1 MTDLLNNNTSVL
13 EQSLVAILSKEEIQQ
28 WLKTYALPFKEL
40 MAYYRC
46 AMMTVETKFNVLNEE
61 LGIQYDHN
69 PIESIRTRLKSPESI
84 IEKMFRRGFDLSIE
98 SIEENLNDIAGVRVV
113 CPFSEDVYMLADALL
128 RQDDITLVQK
138 KDYIRSPKP
147 NGYRSLHLIVT
158 VPIFLAKEKR
168 IVRVEI
174 QLRTISM
181 DSWASLEHRLRYKR
195 NVSFTDSMA
204 QELLRCAQLSAE
216 FDARMDR
223 LKNLC
228 LSAGN
233 HPPEGENQ

>member
-1 MTDLLNNNTSVL
+1 MYAANVSVPS
-13 EQSLVAILSKEEIQQ
+13 EFDPSFAATLSKNEMRQ
-28 WLKTYALPFKEL
+28 WLKAYALPFKEM

-69 PIESIRTRLKSPESI
+69 PIEGIRTRLKSPESI
-84 IEKMFRRGFDLSIE
+84 IEKISKRGFDLSIE
-98 SIEENLNDIAGVRVV
+98 SIENNLNDIAGVRVI
-113 CPFSEDVYMLADALL
+113 CPFSKDVYMLADALL
-128 RQDDITLVQK
+128 RQDDITLVLK
-138 KDYIRSPKP
+138 KDYIAAPKP

-168 IVRVEI
+168 IVKVEI

-195 NVSFTDSMA
+195 DVVFTDSMA
-204 QELLRCAQLSAE
+204 QELLRCAELSAE
-216 FDARMDR
+216 FDAQMNQ
-223 LKNLC
+223 LKNQC
-228 LSAGN
+228 IPSDTN
-233 HPPEGENQ
+233 SEY